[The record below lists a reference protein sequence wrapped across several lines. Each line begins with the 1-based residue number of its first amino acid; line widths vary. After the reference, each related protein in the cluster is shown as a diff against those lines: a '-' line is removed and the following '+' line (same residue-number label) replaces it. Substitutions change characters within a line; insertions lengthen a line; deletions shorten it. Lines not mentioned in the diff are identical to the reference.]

1 MKPKILLTGKDG
13 QVGMELQRFLPQLGE
28 VIALG
33 RQELDLSKPDDL
45 RRMIRTVRPNLI
57 VNAAAYT
64 AVDQAEKEEAIAR
77 AINADAPAVMAEEA
91 KKNGAGLVHYSTDY
105 VFDGSKNS
113 PYEVTDPTNP
123 LNVYGKTTR
132 MGERAIQETGVPHL
146 IFRTAWVY
154 ATRGRNFLLTILR
167 LATQGSDELRIVSD
181 QIGAPTL
188 SREIALATTQILKQI
203 YGRDDGLAY
212 LTEMSGMYHMTAVGE
227 TNWYEFAKAI
237 LGEASRMPHSA
248 PWFAAATGGRPF
260 VARRIIPI
268 PTEQYPTPARRPA
281 YSLLSNSHL
290 TETFGIQLPEWRAQL
305 HSVFVAQED
314 DARLPKKEVI

>member
-91 KKNGAGLVHYSTDY
+91 KKIGAGLVHYSTDY

-123 LNVYGKTTR
+123 LNVYGKTKL
-132 MGERAIQETGVPHL
+132 MGERAIQQTGVPHL

-154 ATRGRNFLLTILR
+154 AARGRNFLLTILR

-188 SREIALATTQILKQI
+188 SGEIALATTQILKQI

-237 LGEASRMPHSA
+237 FEEASRMPHSA

-290 TETFGIQLPEWRAQL
+290 TGTFGVQLPEWRTQL
-305 HSVFVAQED
+305 HSVFVDESTLVP
-314 DARLPKKEVI
+314 RE

>member
-123 LNVYGKTTR
+123 LNVYGKTKL

-188 SREIALATTQILKQI
+188 SREIALATAQILKQI
-203 YGRDDGLAY
+203 CGRDDGLAY

-237 LGEASRMPHSA
+237 FEEASRMPHSA

>member
-91 KKNGAGLVHYSTDY
+91 KKIGAGLVHYSTDY

-123 LNVYGKTTR
+123 LNVYGKTKL

-188 SREIALATTQILKQI
+188 SREIALATAQILKQI
-203 YGRDDGLAY
+203 YGRDHGLAY
-212 LTEMSGMYHMTAVGE
+212 LTEMTGMYHMTAVGE

-237 LGEASRMPHSA
+237 FGEASRMPHSA

-281 YSLLSNSHL
+281 YSLLSNSRL
-290 TETFGIQLPEWRAQL
+290 TETFGVRLPEWRAQL

-314 DARLPKKEVI
+314 DARVPKKEVI

>member
-33 RQELDLSKPDDL
+33 RQELGLSKPDDL

-91 KKNGAGLVHYSTDY
+91 QKIGAGLVHYSTDY

-123 LNVYGKTTR
+123 LNVYGKTKL

-167 LATQGSDELRIVSD
+167 LGTQGSDDLRIVSD

-188 SREIALATTQILKQI
+188 SGEIALATTQILKQI

-237 LGEASRMPHSA
+237 FEEASRMPHSA

-290 TETFGIQLPEWRAQL
+290 TGTFGIQLPEWRAQL
-305 HSVFVAQED
+305 HSVFVDESTLVP
-314 DARLPKKEVI
+314 RE

>member
-91 KKNGAGLVHYSTDY
+91 KKIGAGIVHYSTDY

-123 LNVYGKTTR
+123 LNVYGKTKLI
-132 MGERAIQETGVPHL
+132 GERAIQETGVPHL

-188 SREIALATTQILKQI
+188 SREIALATAQILKQI
-203 YGRDDGLAY
+203 YGRDHGLAY
-212 LTEMSGMYHMTAVGE
+212 LTEMTGMYHMTAVGE

-268 PTEQYPTPARRPA
+268 STEQYPTPARRPA

-290 TETFGIQLPEWRAQL
+290 TETFGVQLPEWRAQL

-314 DARLPKKEVI
+314 DARVPKKEVI

>member
-91 KKNGAGLVHYSTDY
+91 KKIGAGLVHYSTDY

-113 PYEVTDPTNP
+113 PYEETDPTNP
-123 LNVYGKTTR
+123 VNVYGKTKL

-146 IFRTAWVY
+146 IFRTGWVY

-181 QIGAPTL
+181 QIGAPTW
-188 SREIALATTQILKQI
+188 SREIAWATTQILKRI

-212 LTEMSGMYHMTAVGE
+212 LTEMS
-227 TNWYEFAKAI
+227 WYI
-237 LGEASRMPHSA
+237 
-248 PWFAAATGGRPF
+248 
-260 VARRIIPI
+260 
-268 PTEQYPTPARRPA
+268 
-281 YSLLSNSHL
+281 SHD
-290 TETFGIQLPEWRAQL
+290 FRW
-305 HSVFVAQED
+305 
-314 DARLPKKEVI
+314 